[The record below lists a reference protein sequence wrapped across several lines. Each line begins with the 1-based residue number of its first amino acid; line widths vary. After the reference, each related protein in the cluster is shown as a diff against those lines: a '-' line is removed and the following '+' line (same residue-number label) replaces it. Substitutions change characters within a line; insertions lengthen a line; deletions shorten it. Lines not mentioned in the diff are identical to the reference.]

1 MIKLTEKLDFFK
13 LYSLVHRPLTNF
25 LNGILEKHELSSS
38 YWRLLRVLEN
48 GESKNFRDITKEL
61 IVEKPAVTK
70 FIKKLSDLEMIE
82 IHSGHDKR
90 EKMVK
95 LTPHGK
101 DKMAEIRSELNP
113 FLENLLEGLSQEQ
126 IDHAIE
132 VLDTVRKNIE
142 RF

>member
-1 MIKLTEKLDFFK
+1 MTEKLDFFK

-95 LTPHGK
+95 LTQHGK

>member
-1 MIKLTEKLDFFK
+1 MTEKLDFFK